1 MSHFQDSL
9 ISNCGQIITTKR
21 YFLKT
26 ESKSALLFVQTQH
39 LIIYSCQSLL
49 GSGQGRQHPGSVGRQ
64 TNLKKGKHARTHART
79 SERLRQSQNCC
90 YHGNVKAEI
99 SQCGKIPRV
108 APCKSRQMCRRL
120 SGDIC
125 PPSRSVSH
133 QPFSNR
139 STVSPHRAPI
149 VLHCCVSH

>member
-9 ISNCGQIITTKR
+9 FSNCGQIIKTKR

-39 LIIYSCQSLL
+39 LIIYFCQSLL
-49 GSGQGRQHPGSVGRQ
+49 GSGQGRQHPASVGRQ
-64 TNLKKGKHARTHART
+64 THLKKGKHARTHAPQSASDSLRT
-79 SERLRQSQNCC
+79 
-90 YHGNVKAEI
+90 
-99 SQCGKIPRV
+99 V
-108 APCKSRQMCRRL
+108 ATMVTLKLNSASAAKSPMLLHARADRRAVVCW
-120 SGDIC
+120 GDIC